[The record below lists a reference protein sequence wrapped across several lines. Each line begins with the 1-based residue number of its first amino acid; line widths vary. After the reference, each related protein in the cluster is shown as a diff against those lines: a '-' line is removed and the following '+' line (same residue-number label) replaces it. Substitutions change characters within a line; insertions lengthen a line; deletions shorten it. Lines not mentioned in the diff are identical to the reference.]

1 MILRNCLLIL
11 VFLVV
16 PSHLFAETVFKFG
29 HILKKTTA
37 HHQNLI
43 WAQQTIKEKFGSRY
57 VLEIYPEGSLGKTD
71 LQVIEGFKTGTT
83 NMAYLS
89 FGHLIGLYDPLAIGS
104 GPFVFKNFD
113 HWKVFGK
120 SNLFT
125 ELVDGLL
132 QQTGINALG
141 LAYYGERHVTT
152 KTPLGQ
158 SLSLEGLLIRVP
170 SIPVNIQTF
179 RLLGAKPVP
188 IPFHEVYQALQD
200 ESVQA
205 QENPLPAIK
214 AMRFYEVTP
223 VINLTAHI
231 TDAQLIVVKDEFWQT
246 IPADDRA
253 QLDEIFKIAG
263 ERVTAD
269 VRAAE
274 IQLQEEFK
282 QMGVTINPVDRS
294 RYIDTIQVYHLDD
307 KTFPWK
313 SDVYRK
319 IQQLLKILKFNQ
331 AKECHH

>member
-1 MILRNCLLIL
+1 MSHYIQISERSLEMIFRHCFLTLLL
-11 VFLVV
+11 FLIPVQ
-16 PSHLFAETVFKFG
+16 LYAGTVFKFG

-37 HHQNLI
+37 HHQNLV
-43 WAQQTIKEKFGSRY
+43 WAQQTIKEKFGNRY
-57 VLEIYPEGSLGKTD
+57 NLEVYPEGSLGKTD
-71 LQVIEGFKTGTT
+71 LQVVEGFKTGTT
-83 NMAYLS
+83 NMAYLTC
-89 FGHLIGLYDPLAIGS
+89 GHLIELYAPLAIAS

-113 HWKVFGK
+113 HWKAFGK
-120 SNLFT
+120 SDLFT
-125 ELVDGLL
+125 ELVAGLR

-152 KTPLGQ
+152 KKPLGP

-170 SIPVNIQTF
+170 SIPVSIQTF

-200 ESVQA
+200 GVVQA

-214 AMRFYEVTP
+214 AMKFYEVTP

-231 TDAQLIVVKDEFWQT
+231 TDAQLIVVKDQFWQT
-246 IPADDRA
+246 IPADDRT
-253 QLDEIFKIAG
+253 QLAEIFKTVG

-269 VRAAE
+269 VRAE
-274 IQLQEEFK
+274 ETRLHEEFK

-294 RYIDTIQVYHLDD
+294 RYIDTIRVYHLDD

-319 IQQLLKILKFNQ
+319 IQRL
-331 AKECHH
+331 H

>member
-1 MILRNCLLIL
+1 MIFRYCFLIL
-11 VFLVV
+11 ILFFV
-16 PSHLFAETVFKFG
+16 PGQLYSGTVFKFG
-29 HILKKTTA
+29 HILKKATA
-37 HHQNLI
+37 HHQNLV
-43 WAQQTIKEKFGSRY
+43 WAQQTIEEKFGTRY
-57 VLEIYPEGSLGKTD
+57 ILEIYPEGSLGKTD
-71 LQVIEGFKTGTT
+71 LQVVEGFKTGTT

-89 FGHLIGLYDPLAIGS
+89 FGHLIGLYDPMAIGS

-113 HWKVFGK
+113 HWTAFGK
-120 SNLFT
+120 SDLFA
-125 ELVDGLL
+125 ELVAGLL
-132 QQTGINALG
+132 QQADINTLG

-158 SLSLEGLLIRVP
+158 SLTLEGLLIRVP
-170 SIPVNIQTF
+170 SIPANIQTF

-188 IPFHEVYQALQD
+188 IPFHEVYQAIQD
-200 ESVQA
+200 GVVQA

-246 IPADDRA
+246 IPAADRA
-253 QLDEIFKIAG
+253 QLAEIFKIAG

-313 SDVYRK
+313 SDIYLK
-319 IQQLLKILKFNQ
+319 IQQLQKLK
-331 AKECHH
+331 